1 MKELLTAELTKT
13 LTKRQANWEDYLQLL
28 FFEYQTSQH
37 SITKL
42 SSYEVL
48 FGQNPPS
55 LQLPLPSTST
65 FPGPCDYSC
74 QLQQKLMESREMVE
88 ANVTESAKTKEEL
101 WWTEHYNTHDC
112 TKATLDDSAKGKLDS
127 CWTMP

>member
-1 MKELLTAELTKT
+1 MTLYHLMGDGLVEWMNCSLLNLPRT

-28 FFEYQTSQH
+28 FFEYQTTQH

-65 FPGPCDYSC
+65 SSGPGDYSC
-74 QLQQKLMESREMVE
+74 
-88 ANVTESAKTKEEL
+88 
-101 WWTEHYNTHDC
+101 
-112 TKATLDDSAKGKLDS
+112 
-127 CWTMP
+127 